1 MLAKSCK
8 KEVKLLEQEILNL
21 YFVEKL
27 RQKDI
32 AEKLKISKYK
42 VSRTVTSDERYLA
55 EKEVRKENTKDRHSE
70 NTKKIIKKQ
79 RDKIQF
85 KNNSDDLILRRI
97 HNQAAIE
104 LSKSKKLSDIAY
116 RNWNTSAYKYNK
128 DKKRFEFRK
137 ELGRSRDVKK
147 YLKGTI

>member
-1 MLAKSCK
+1 MYFLK
-8 KEVKLLEQEILNL
+8 KLK
-21 YFVEKL
+21 
-27 RQKDI
+27 QKDI

-42 VSRTVTSDERYLA
+42 VSRTVTRDERYLA
-55 EKEVRKENTKDRHSE
+55 EKELRIENTKDKHSKT
-70 NTKKIIKKQ
+70 TKKIIKQQ

-85 KNNSDDLILRRI
+85 KNNADDLVLRQM
-97 HNQAAIE
+97 HKQASME
-104 LSKSKKLSDIAY
+104 LSKGKKLSDMAY
-116 RNWNTSAYKYNK
+116 RDWNTSAYKYNK